1 MDNTLLEAIDNAH
14 IAANEAQQN
23 KDFDFYMDFF
33 TDDLQY
39 KQLNGKTIGKK
50 QLAANVK
57 HYFNRVKSLSSSYQR
72 TEINFS
78 ANEVTERLIQHS
90 EVSIRVFVFFSKK
103 WTVEREGI
111 YKWKLID
118 GAWKIFK
125 VEVLREKIF

>member
-57 HYFNRVKSLSSSYQR
+57 HYFNRVKSLSSRYQR

-118 GAWKIFK
+118 SAWKIFK